1 MPIILCPQCSKI
13 TYAYPLYDEDVI
25 TSYRCSGCWNVY
37 NIDQANTIP
46 FPNEEIILATTFAD
60 IVSEVDNID
69 KDELLEKYT
78 SKQIAEKFLYCMLY
92 LARPHNI
99 RLFNRYGKIVWFFA
113 PWDYRGTEEAEE
125 HNDELLE
132 EAQRVFAEAVD
143 RNYVI
148 IEIREMDE
156 GNSIFIAIHPD
167 DVAKLK
173 SFLKEYI
180 KEYILA

>member
-1 MPIILCPQCSKI
+1 MPLILCPSCNRI
-13 TYAYPLYDEDVI
+13 TYAYPLYDGGMI
-25 TSYRCSGCWNVY
+25 ASYRCSECYNVY
-37 NIDQANTIP
+37 SVEQINVIP
-46 FPNEEIILATTFAD
+46 FPNEEIILNDTFAN
-60 IVSEVDNID
+60 IVSDVDGVD

-99 RLFNRYGKIVWFFA
+99 RLFRDRYGKIVWFFA

-125 HNDELLE
+125 HNDELFE

-156 GNSIFIAIHPD
+156 GDSIFVAVHPD
-167 DVAKLK
+167 DVLKLK
-173 SFLKEYI
+173 KFLEKYI
-180 KEYILA
+180 F